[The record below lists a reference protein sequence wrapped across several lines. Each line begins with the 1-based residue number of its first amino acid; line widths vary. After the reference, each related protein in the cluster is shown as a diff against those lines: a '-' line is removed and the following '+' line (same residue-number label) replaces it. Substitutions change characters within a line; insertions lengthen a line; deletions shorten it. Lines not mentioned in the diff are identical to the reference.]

1 MADEWNEIELF
12 ALCYISRIHYHENL
26 PDVCELHRSFVKFI
40 DLILSDAEAPSFAIG
55 NDPGLLHN
63 LDIFLDCNVDYHF
76 VYFTDRSVMFTVDEL
91 EFWVE

>member
-1 MADEWNEIELF
+1 MADEWNEIGLF

-55 NDPGLLHN
+55 NDP
-63 LDIFLDCNVDYHF
+63 DFFITSIFSWIVMWTIILCTSH
-76 VYFTDRSVMFTVDEL
+76 TDL
-91 EFWVE
+91 